1 MTDAESA
8 GDTPGDESG
17 TGGGTA
23 GAQPGTDPTDGE
35 PADSDIEALRAEV
48 ERKYDFDEFGPADMA
63 EMTAGEWEAAFDDD
77 SWVTGTELL
86 DRIEAE
92 LKNRIARREVFA
104 VLERVGEGD
113 GERVL
118 AYSDEGYAVVYA
130 DGSLEGEGTVYR
142 DVKPTLVLC
151 SMPEFE
157 VAEPPENY
165 GLPSPEQVPEG
176 TGELGNTV
184 LQLVAVAQLLAG
196 IALVGAYFLVD
207 GLSTI
212 VAPLVGVAFLLAGVF
227 LLLIVANARLSDR
240 FRTAEFRNRL
250 RAIQYEDGER
260 PPFVPEMPAAQSAG
274 DDGVDG
280 ETAAPGTDRVGPETG
295 SGDDQRESG
304 TDSRER
310 SDSTR

>member
-1 MTDAESA
+1 MTDPESA
-8 GDTPGDESG
+8 GDSSGGESSTDG
-17 TGGGTA
+17 GAADAQSRTG
-23 GAQPGTDPTDGE
+23 PTDGE
-35 PADSDIEALRAEV
+35 AADPDIEALRAEV

-63 EMTAGEWEAAFDDD
+63 KMTAEEWEAAFDDD

-92 LKNRIARREVFA
+92 LQNRIARREVFA
-104 VLERVGEGD
+104 ILERVGEGE

-165 GLPSPEQVPEG
+165 GLPSPDEVPEG

-184 LQLVAVAQLLAG
+184 LQVVAVAQLLAG
-196 IALVGAYFLVD
+196 IALLGAYLLVD

-212 VAPLVGVAFLLAGVF
+212 VAPLAGVAFLLAGLF
-227 LLLIVANARLSDR
+227 LLLVVANARLSDR
-240 FRTAEFRNRL
+240 FRTEEFRNRL

-260 PPFVPEMPAAQSAG
+260 PPFVPEMPAEQSPA
-274 DDGVDG
+274 DDGTEG
-280 ETAAPGTDRVGPETG
+280 ETAESGTGSAGHETD
-295 SGDDQRESG
+295 SGDDVRGGG
-304 TDSRER
+304 TGRGKR
-310 SDSTR
+310 SDPAR